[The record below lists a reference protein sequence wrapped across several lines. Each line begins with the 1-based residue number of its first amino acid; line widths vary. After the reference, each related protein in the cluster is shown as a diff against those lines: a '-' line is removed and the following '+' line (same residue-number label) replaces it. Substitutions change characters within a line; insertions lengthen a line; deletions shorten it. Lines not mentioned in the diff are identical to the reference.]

1 MIKFHQELAMKIA
14 KEVTMKYLP
23 DFGSLARREM
33 VDKIVLDIL
42 HHEVSRETIET
53 AMRLYDEV
61 GIEIENYDFIHFI
74 AGGDPTNLNA
84 LNELAMEALMKYLEG
99 GDDYDGVYDN

>member
-1 MIKFHQELAMKIA
+1 MKIA

-42 HHEVSRETIET
+42 HHEVSRETIKT
-53 AMRLYDEV
+53 AMRLHDEV